1 MDTMLLQ
8 PQHSHSPLTKRVVFV
23 LALVSGVT
31 VANLYY
37 NQPLLAQIVHTF
49 HATAQQGGIL
59 SMCTQIGYAIGLFFF
74 VPLGDMK
81 ERRRLILILL
91 IVVALFLVGIA
102 TAQNMAWM
110 DAASL
115 AVGVTSIAPQL
126 LIPLA
131 AQLAAPHERGKVIGS
146 VMSGLLIGI
155 LLART
160 ASGWI
165 GGDFG
170 WRTMYWIAALMMVIL
185 SVLLRLLLPQTF
197 PEQTVTYRELFVSV
211 GRLIREQPTLR
222 ETSLLGA
229 TLFGGFSLFWTT
241 LTFFIEQA
249 PYHYGS
255 QIAGL
260 FGLVGVVGAVA
271 ARFAGRLADRM
282 PAQILSG
289 FALTTVLLSF
299 LCFWIFGYHLVGLIL
314 GIVLLD
320 LGTQAGHIL
329 NQSRIFNLLPEARNR
344 LNMVY
349 MVAYF
354 LGGSISSAIGSFV
367 WTAWRWNGVCAF
379 GCVLVATGFSVWG
392 TYRVKSLNA
401 ASANDESST

>member
-1 MDTMLLQ
+1 
-8 PQHSHSPLTKRVVFV
+8 
-23 LALVSGVT
+23 
-31 VANLYY
+31 
-37 NQPLLAQIVHTF
+37 
-49 HATAQQGGIL
+49 
-59 SMCTQIGYAIGLFFF
+59 MCTQIGYAIGLFFF

-81 ERRRLILILL
+81 ERRRLILVLL
-91 IVVALFLVGIA
+91 ALAAISLIGVA
-102 TAQNMAWM
+102 TAQNIAWM

-115 AVGVTSIAPQL
+115 AVGITSIAPQL

-131 AQLAAPHERGKVIGS
+131 AQLAAPNERGKVIGS

-170 WRTMYWIAALMMVIL
+170 WRAMYWIAALMMVIL

-197 PEQTVTYRELFVSV
+197 PEQTVTYRELFMSA

-241 LTFFIEQA
+241 LTFFIEQP

-260 FGLVGVVGAVA
+260 FGLVGVAGAGA

-289 FALTTVLLSF
+289 FALATVLLSF
-299 LCFWIFGYHLVGLIL
+299 LCFWIFGSHLVGLIL

-367 WTAWRWNGVCAF
+367 WSAWRWNGVCAF
-379 GCVLVATGFSVWG
+379 GCILVATGFSVWG
-392 TYRVKSLNA
+392 TYRIKSVRIS
-401 ASANDESST
+401 SANDEPSA